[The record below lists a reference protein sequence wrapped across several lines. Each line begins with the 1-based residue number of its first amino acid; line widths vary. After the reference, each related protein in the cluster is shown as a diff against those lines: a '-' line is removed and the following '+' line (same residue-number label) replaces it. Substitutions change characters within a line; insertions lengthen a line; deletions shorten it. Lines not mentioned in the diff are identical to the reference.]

1 MEPDVSKNAKI
12 IGIVLVVLG
21 ALSLLQ
27 NFGLLGFVASLVW
40 AAMFAVGGA
49 VFLYFFFRNAAHWWA
64 AIPAGAL
71 LGIAVTIG
79 ASELPWIPGGV
90 VGSLFLGMLSLGFLA
105 IYLTDHSRWWAVI
118 PGGTLLSVAAT
129 AAMSEILPGE
139 ATGGVLFL
147 GLAATF
153 ALLALLPG
161 APKLRWAFVPAAVLG
176 VMGVLLMMSA
186 VQLASILWP
195 VLLIAAGIALL
206 YRNRH
211 REIYR

>member
-40 AAMFAVGGA
+40 AAVFAVGGA
-49 VFLYFFFRNAAHWWA
+49 VFLYLFLRNTAHWWA

-71 LGIAVTIG
+71 LGIAATIG
-79 ASELPWIPGGV
+79 ASELPWIPGSV
-90 VGSLFLGMLSLGFLA
+90 AGSLFLGMLSLGFLA
-105 IYLTDHSRWWAVI
+105 IYLTDHAHWWAVI

-129 AAMSEILPGE
+129 AAMSEVLPGE
-139 ATGGVLFL
+139 ATGGVLFI
-147 GLAATF
+147 GLALTF
-153 ALLALLPG
+153 AVLALLPG

-186 VQLASILWP
+186 VQLAGAIWP
-195 VLLIAAGIALL
+195 LVLIAAGIALL